1 MALDTAP
8 IQLPDMDETRR
19 GTPAWWLDRLG
30 VRLAGRRDRLDKLDA
45 YYRGD
50 HDLQYAT
57 KKFKAAFGAL
67 FSGYAENICKLI
79 VDAAKE
85 RMHVIGFR
93 MGADRDLEAD
103 DDAWR
108 IWQANQMDAWHT
120 VGHRLSLVEEQSY
133 VGVWTNPD
141 DVRNPRMSVLEPRTT
156 IVAIDPEN
164 PRRRLAAL
172 RMWQDEWT
180 GRLFAT
186 VYLPN
191 ATWKFQSTAGNER
204 DMRGNIPDRQQP
216 FSKRWEP
223 RILPDEPW
231 PLPNPLRKVPIVA
244 LTNEPQ
250 LDGTGISE
258 INPIVPINDAINFA
272 VANMMLGIEFA
283 VFRQKWI
290 ANFVLAEEP
299 VLDKDGNPVLG
310 TDGTPKMRPVEPFRL
325 DMDRMLVAPPPSPGD
340 PEPRFG
346 EFSQTD
352 LSPYIKFVEQR
363 LQMAATITR
372 TPHHYILGGQGTYPS
387 GETLNATEVG
397 LVAKVRD
404 KILFAGETWEE
415 SIRLA
420 FAVLGDPRGQIMDS
434 EVIWRDPERRTE
446 SQHVDAVLKM
456 QSMGIPDEMLW
467 EELGFT
473 PQRIARIRQLN
484 AQAALLRP
492 IPELGVPRQN
502 VTATMPA
509 APGQTN
515 GTVNG

>member
-1 MALDTAP
+1 MADPLDSSS
-8 IQLPDMDETRR
+8 R
-19 GTPAWWLDRLG
+19 GTPAWWLDQLGSRLNARR
-30 VRLAGRRDRLDKLDA
+30 VRLDNFDA

-50 HDLQYAT
+50 QDLQYAT
-57 KKFKAAFGAL
+57 KKFKTAFGPL

-103 DDAWR
+103 TDAWR
-108 IWQANQMDAWHT
+108 IWQSNQMDAWHT
-120 VGHRLSLVEEQSY
+120 VAQRISLVQEQSY
-133 VGVWTNPD
+133 LGVWANPAD
-141 DVRNPRMSVLEPRTT
+141 DATPRIAVLDPRTT
-156 IVAIDPEN
+156 IVANDPEN
-164 PRRRLAAL
+164 PRTRLAAV

-186 VYLPN
+186 VYLPRS
-191 ATWKFQSTAGNER
+191 TWKFQAVIADGANARGVIPPAGR
-204 DMRGNIPDRQQP
+204 P
-216 FSKRWEP
+216 FSERWEP
-223 RILPDEPW
+223 RVVADEQW
-231 PLPNPLRKVPIVA
+231 PLPNPLKVVPIIA

-250 LDGTGISE
+250 LDGTGQSE
-258 INPIVPINDAINFA
+258 IAPIIPINDAINFA

-290 ANFVLAEEP
+290 ANFVIEEEP
-299 VLDKDGNPVLG
+299 VLKDGEPVLDAQG
-310 TDGTPKMRPVEPFRL
+310 RPKTRPIEPFRL
-325 DMDRMLVAPPPSPGD
+325 DLDRLLVAPPPAPGD
-340 PEPRFG
+340 PAPQFG

-352 LSPYIKFVEQR
+352 LAPYIKFVEQR
-363 LQMAATITR
+363 LQMAATISR

-415 SIRLA
+415 SMRLA
-420 FAVLGDPRGQIMDS
+420 FSVLGDPRGNITDS

-456 QSMGIPDEMLW
+456 QTMGVPSEILW

-473 PQRIARIRQLN
+473 PQKIARIRLLR
-484 AQAALLRP
+484 AQEALLAP
-492 IPELGVPRQN
+492 VPELPNPNR
-502 VTATMPA
+502 P
-509 APGQTN
+509 PS
-515 GTVNG
+515 VNG